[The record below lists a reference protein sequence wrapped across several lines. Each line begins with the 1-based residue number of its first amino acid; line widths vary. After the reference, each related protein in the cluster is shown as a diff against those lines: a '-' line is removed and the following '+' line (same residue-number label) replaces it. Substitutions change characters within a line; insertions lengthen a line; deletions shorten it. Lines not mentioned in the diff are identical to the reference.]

1 LLTKGISD
9 KLIDP
14 RDLLEMLHQHPLMAA
29 FNLTFYSK
37 KNGRKGLIDAI
48 REVCVPIDGGTS
60 CTPDC
65 FRVWEENLSRI
76 SLAKQPSMRSCVH
89 GFLCFILPLPE
100 NRNLP
105 DYLIGCV
112 AFEHQGRGAQVA
124 HAHAHDSKATTIARQ
139 QPQLRPVNAP
149 EAELAVRE
157 ISHLLPQVLDGQVH
171 TISLS
176 RTTQRLEAVQKLNR
190 DLADCAD
197 VDQAM
202 DIVREALVVLFNLP
216 RILIVLQKP
225 GQAMTVHSTLG
236 LDPGSFQLD
245 QRRLAEYLD
254 GSSCQPRALPGEEL
268 TAFFHGLQTRSA
280 HIFPIGVKNCRFGI
294 IVILDLDLHGRDQ
307 AMIELL
313 LNGLASRLESLE
325 AAASHKQESQ
335 FSARLISM
343 ISDLSLVRNSKELYQ
358 QILEMAAELLS
369 ASNGSLML
377 LNEADG
383 TLRIE
388 TAKGMNPAL
397 AKAMSVAFGEG
408 IAGHVAKTGFPMLV
422 NDIERDKRVAYRN
435 RPRFK
440 TKSFISLPLEFG
452 DRLIGVL
459 NLADKSNGSSFTEKD
474 LNRVKT
480 FTGYAVP
487 MIDRAA
493 TLEKVGKFEQLAI
506 TDPLTGLYNR
516 RFLEDRLQEEFSR
529 SGRQKQNFCVILA
542 DLDNFKMYN
551 DICGHIA
558 GDKVLC
564 KAANLLRRTARDMDI
579 VSRYGGEEFCIILP
593 GTGKKESVFV
603 GERIRRAIEVESF
616 PGESHLPLGRLT
628 ISLGIASFP
637 ADGVIADEL
646 IHAADLALYQAKAMG
661 RNRLVLFEPSLEGKA
676 LPALRS

>member
-1 LLTKGISD
+1 LVTTGSTD
-9 KLIDP
+9 KLVDP
-14 RDLLEMLHQHPLMAA
+14 RDLLEILHQQPLMAP
-29 FNLTFYSK
+29 FNLTFYSE
-37 KNGRKGLIDAI
+37 KNGRKGLVDAI
-48 REVCVPIDGGTS
+48 REICVPLDGDTS

-65 FRVWEENLSRI
+65 CRGWEEKLSQI
-76 SLAKQPSMRSCVH
+76 SLAKRLSVKSCTH
-89 GFLCFILPLPE
+89 GFLCFVLALPE

-112 AFEHQGRGAQVA
+112 AFEHQGRITHVTRAQTPDA
-124 HAHAHDSKATTIARQ
+124 SDTTIVKSK
-139 QPQLRPVNAP
+139 QPLRSVSAH
-149 EAELAVRE
+149 EAELAIRE
-157 ISHLLPQVLDGQVH
+157 ISHILPQILDGQIH
-171 TISLS
+171 TLSLS

-190 DLADCAD
+190 DLADCTD
-197 VDQAM
+197 VDHAM
-202 DIVREALVVLFNLP
+202 DIVSEALVVLFNLP

-236 LDPGSFQLD
+236 LDPDSLKLD
-245 QRRLAEYLD
+245 QKRLAEYLD
-254 GSSCQPRALPGEEL
+254 GSSCQPRVMPGNEF

-280 HIFPIGVKNCRFGI
+280 HIFPIGVKDCRLGI
-294 IVILDLDLHGRDQ
+294 IVILDLDLHSRDQ

-313 LNGLASRLESLE
+313 INGLASRLESLE
-325 AAASHKQESQ
+325 TAASHQQESQ

-343 ISDLSLVRNSKELYQ
+343 ISDLSLVTSSKKLYQ
-358 QILEMAAELLS
+358 KILEMAAELLS
-369 ASNGSLML
+369 ASSGSLML
-377 LNEADG
+377 LNESDG
-383 TLRIE
+383 TLKIE

-397 AKAMSVAFGEG
+397 AKAMSVTFGEG
-408 IAGHVAKTGFPMLV
+408 IAGHVAKSGFPMLV

-440 TKSFISLPLEFG
+440 TKSFISLPLESEG
-452 DRLIGVL
+452 RLIGVL

-487 MIDRAA
+487 MIARAA

-529 SGRQKQNFCVILA
+529 SGRHKQNFCIILA

-551 DICGHIA
+551 DICGHLA
-558 GDKVLC
+558 GDQVLRKV
-564 KAANLLRRTARDMDI
+564 ASLLRRTARDMDV

-603 GERIRRAIEVESF
+603 GERMRRVIEVESF
-616 PGESHLPLGRLT
+616 PGENHLPLGRLT

-637 ADGVIADEL
+637 ADGVTENEL
-646 IHAADLALYQAKAMG
+646 IHASDLALYQAKAMG

-676 LPALRS
+676 LPALRG